1 MTQVVDDEYA
11 EGYYTIGRDALSDL
25 RAVSRRIQQTTLD
38 DFAQRYFTTRKHM
51 LSRHSLQCLLD
62 IANNPGLGPYVREV
76 AIGPSMSAP
85 MWIRS

>member
-25 RAVSRRIQQTTLD
+25 RALSRRTQQTTLD

-51 LSRHSLQCLLD
+51 LSHHSLQCLLD